1 MYVIIEIYIII
12 SIMLLLF
19 NLVFILTKNSRI
31 RRLNPQKDKLKNML
45 VVEFESYTPQDGLSK
60 KAIDFLTKEL
70 KTTQALMVLE
80 TEMKKRRIYREELK
94 AEIMPYVF
102 NNIDSFR
109 GKAKNEKAYY
119 AYVLSCFDY
128 QESPSI
134 EVDYSALLSF
144 LDTNYLYVFT
154 NTMDVIYQLGDPY
167 ILLAA
172 IRKIDE
178 RSGFYHSKL
187 LTDGL
192 LTFTGDLEILK
203 SLIIKEFNSYTT
215 LTQVSLLNY
224 FRFKNLEVD
233 DFCLTIIKERKLNE
247 EVIYAAMRYFAK
259 NSNQEAKN
267 IFIDLLNR
275 GKSFWVEELLA
286 IQALEHYDDR
296 ITWAAI
302 KQKVTSK
309 NWEVRSNAISY
320 LYKGGLVLD
329 EVKDI
334 LALEDRYASEKL
346 FYYYEEDEKIAPY
359 IQESL
364 IALERKNERIE
375 MNSEAIREYREIEYD

>member
-296 ITWAAI
+296 ITRAAI

-320 LYKGGLVLD
+320 LYKAGLVLD

-375 MNSEAIREYREIEYD
+375 MNSEAIRE

>member
-375 MNSEAIREYREIEYD
+375 MNSEAIRE

>member
-296 ITWAAI
+296 ITRAAI

-375 MNSEAIREYREIEYD
+375 MNSEAIRE

>member
-31 RRLNPQKDKLKNML
+31 QRLNPQKDKLKNML

-296 ITWAAI
+296 ITRAAI